1 MREVVFTYG
10 RFNPPTKGHEMMIK
24 KMKNMG
30 KDTLVIVSHT
40 QNSKKN
46 PLSFNE
52 KKKVLQK
59 MFPDT
64 KFNHSSKGRQIKD
77 IVRELQDEYDK
88 LTMVIGKDRLMNF
101 IKFLPEVDEF
111 VSAGNRSNDENNVSG
126 ISATL
131 ARKAIKSGDDKKF
144 KRMMS
149 NVLNNKN
156 LSELSR
162 TISERLKVNNSK
174 KR

>member
-1 MREVVFTYG
+1 
-10 RFNPPTKGHEMMIK
+10 
-24 KMKNMG
+24 
-30 KDTLVIVSHT
+30 
-40 QNSKKN
+40 
-46 PLSFNE
+46 
-52 KKKVLQK
+52 